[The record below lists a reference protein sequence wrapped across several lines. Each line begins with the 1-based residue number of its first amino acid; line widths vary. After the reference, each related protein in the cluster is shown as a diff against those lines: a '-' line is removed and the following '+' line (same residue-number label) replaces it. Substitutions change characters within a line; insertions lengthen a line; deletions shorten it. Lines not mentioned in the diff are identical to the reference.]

1 MSAEHSFANPSA
13 AGLGALAVACFGFGA
28 VFTGLIKPDGFL
40 LLAAWLVG
48 GGIVQYTV
56 AVIEL
61 KDHNLAGGNVF
72 LFFSA
77 FFMFAAALSLLAKYL
92 MIAGLLGD
100 FKPNPLVE
108 GYCWMAGAAFLTAAT
123 PAYLKSAK
131 PMLILVILIDIALWM
146 IVFKDMGKLD
156 PTLVPTIGYALY
168 AAGWIGVY
176 MVAAL
181 VNNTVFGRQ
190 IIPTFGT
197 WVK

>member
-1 MSAEHSFANPSA
+1 MSTEHSFANPSA

-28 VFTGLIKPDGFL
+28 VFTGHVQPGGLP

-48 GGIVQYTV
+48 GGIVQFTV
-56 AVIEL
+56 GVIEL

-72 LFFSA
+72 LFFCA
-77 FFMFAAALSLLAKYL
+77 FFMFGAALSTFAKYL
-92 MIAGLLGD
+92 MIAGLLGS
-100 FKPNPLVE
+100 FKPDAMVE

-146 IVFKDMGKLD
+146 IVLNDMGIST
-156 PTLVPTIGYALY
+156 TLKPAIGYCLH
-168 AAGWIGVY
+168 AAGWLGVY

-181 VNNTVFGRQ
+181 VNNAVFGRQ
-190 IIPTFGT
+190 VVPTFGT

>member
-28 VFTGLIKPDGFL
+28 VFTGQVEAGGLP
-40 LLAAWLVG
+40 LLAAWLMG
-48 GGIVQYTV
+48 GFVVQFTV
-56 AVIEL
+56 AAIEL

-72 LFFSA
+72 LFFCA
-77 FFMFAAALSLLAKYL
+77 FFMLGAGLSTLAKYL
-92 MIAGLLGD
+92 MIAGLLGP
-100 FKPNPLVE
+100 FKPAPMVE

-146 IVFKDMGKLD
+146 IVLNDMGKLD
-156 PTLVPTIGYALY
+156 PTLKPTIGYVLY

-181 VNNTVFGRQ
+181 INNTVFGRQ
-190 IIPTFGT
+190 VVPTFGT

>member
-28 VFTGLIKPDGFL
+28 VFTGQVETGGLP
-40 LLAAWLVG
+40 LLAAWLMG
-48 GGIVQYTV
+48 GFIVQFTV

-72 LFFSA
+72 LFFCA
-77 FFMFAAALSLLAKYL
+77 FFMLGAGLSTLAKFL
-92 MIAGLLGD
+92 MLTGAFGD
-100 FKPNPLVE
+100 VKPAVMIE
-108 GYCWMAGAAFLTAAT
+108 GYCWMAGAAFLTVVT

-131 PMLILVILIDIALWM
+131 PMLIAVIILDIVLWM
-146 IVFKDMGKLD
+146 IVLNDMGKLD
-156 PTLVPTIGYALY
+156 PTMKPVIGYLLY
-168 AAGWIGVY
+168 VAGWIGIY

-181 VNNTVFGRQ
+181 VNNTIFGRQ